1 MINRFF
7 QLLSFIFIAAAFTAC
22 SPASKSIP
30 LGRDAQSVYSKPPKE
45 GYDRLVICR
54 PWKFVSGGVYSAF
67 TINDTPAVV
76 FISGAA
82 AFDVKPGQHRI
93 QAKVTDYKE
102 RNWGKGITVKTTKGK
117 PTIVKFTGN
126 NRQYSLA
133 PNFPLHA
140 MSFYQPENA
149 TITTNYYTDEDKK
162 QVAINKKKKEK
173 EQAGV
178 TEYKKNINNYIVKK
192 DYSGLKLYVNNNPRA
207 AYYIPDYKLRLLFI
221 GPENLQVG
229 DLIKYKKK
237 KMSDLLLAAKIK
249 SSKTPYKQFN
259 MEEIEMLQE
268 YNISD
273 TLIAAMIEVTT
284 ELEKEMARD
293 EKQKQYL
300 NAQRSF
306 AEQQKKPTTTVT
318 HGNSLAGDIGNE
330 VGKEVGKQLV
340 KSLINQLF

>member
-1 MINRFF
+1 MNRNFSK
-7 QLLSFIFIAAAFTAC
+7 LIIFLIIAATFTAC

-30 LGRDAQSVYSKPPKE
+30 IGRDAQSVYSKPPKE
-45 GYDRLVICR
+45 GYDRMVICR

-67 TINDTPAVV
+67 TINDIPAVV
-76 FISGAA
+76 FTSGAA
-82 AFDVKPGQHRI
+82 AFDVKPGQHKI
-93 QAKVTDYKE
+93 QAKVTDYQE
-102 RNWGKGITVKTTKGK
+102 RNWGKGIVVKTTTGK

-133 PNFPLHA
+133 PNFPIHG

-149 TITTNYYTDEDKK
+149 IITSNYYTDEDKK
-162 QVAINKKKKEK
+162 QIVINKQKKAK

-178 TEYKKNINNYIVKK
+178 AEYKKNINRYITKK
-192 DYSGLKLYVNNNPRA
+192 DYSGLKSYVNKSPRA
-207 AYYIPDYKLRLLFI
+207 AHYIPDYKLRLLFI
-221 GPENLQVG
+221 GPEKLQVG

-237 KMSDLLLAAKIK
+237 NISDILLVAKIK
-249 SSKTPYKQFN
+249 GSKTPYKQFS

-293 EKQKQYL
+293 EKQRQYL
-300 NAQRSF
+300 KAQRSF
-306 AEQQKKPTTTVT
+306 AEQQKAQPADNGQKDTI
-318 HGNSLAGDIGNE
+318 AGEIR
-330 VGKEVGKQLV
+330 KEVSKEIGKQVV
-340 KSLINQLF
+340 KSLIRNLF